1 MRALETPNEPAPHGP
16 VVPGQGID
24 ADPST
29 LTLGRMGQGR
39 FRRIVPGVKPVAVA
53 AVGSAVLIVIAM
65 LLIFGLLP
73 AALVAAGT

>member
-1 MRALETPNEPAPHGP
+1 MRALETPNEPAPYGP
-16 VVPGQGID
+16 VVPGQDID
-24 ADPST
+24 TGPLSP
-29 LTLGRMGQGR
+29 TLGRTGQGR
-39 FRRIVPGVKPVAVA
+39 FRRIVPGVRPVAVA